1 MNTLK
6 ELSEENTEFVNKI
19 TQLNNDILNRKNV
32 LAHWPEISPEL
43 RDAVELAYYD
53 SVSKSEFIKDA
64 LNEIKNLKSLIDYI
78 NETVKSNE
86 CLNDH
91 QLHLNNIDNL
101 VSNYLLM
108 KTSFLDKHGKLL
120 SAEFTL

>member
-1 MNTLK
+1 MNKLK
-6 ELSEENTEFVNKI
+6 ELTEENTKFFNKI

-43 RDAVELAYYD
+43 KDAVEVAYND
-53 SVSKSEFIKDA
+53 AVLKSEIIKDA
-64 LNEIKNLKSLIDYI
+64 LNEITNLKSLIEYI
-78 NETVKSNE
+78 NATVKSNE
-86 CLNDH
+86 CLNDQ

>member
-1 MNTLK
+1 MNKLK
-6 ELSEENTEFVNKI
+6 ELTEENTKFFNKI

-43 RDAVELAYYD
+43 KYAVEVAYNDAVL
-53 SVSKSEFIKDA
+53 KSEIIKDA
-64 LNEIKNLKSLIDYI
+64 LNEITNLKSLIEYI
-78 NETVKSNE
+78 NATVKSNE
-86 CLNDH
+86 CLNDQ

>member
-1 MNTLK
+1 MNKLK
-6 ELSEENTEFVNKI
+6 ELTEENTEFFNKI

-32 LAHWPEISPEL
+32 LAHWPEISAEL
-43 RDAVELAYYD
+43 RDAVEVAYHD
-53 SVSKSEFIKDA
+53 SLLKSEIIKDA
-64 LNEIKNLKSLIDYI
+64 LNEIINLKSIIDYI

-86 CLNDH
+86 CLNDQ